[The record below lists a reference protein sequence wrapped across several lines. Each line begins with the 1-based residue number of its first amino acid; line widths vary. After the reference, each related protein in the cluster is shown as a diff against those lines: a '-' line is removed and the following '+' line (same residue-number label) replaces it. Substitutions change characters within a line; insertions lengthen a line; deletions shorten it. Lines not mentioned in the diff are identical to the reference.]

1 MITSGSAVAVRAQF
15 KDAIKMQLRYNGPG
29 TGDTFLNE
37 RAFNGSLSGS
47 IPVSRNGRYTVYIKG
62 WPTGQVYDTNTF
74 TVRIPPARPSGV
86 SASAS
91 GSKVTVSW
99 NLGLEDDLTGYSVG
113 GPGVSDK
120 SGGVGAF
127 CSGTSCSAT
136 LTASSAGSV
145 AVSVRAMRS
154 SGTGGSVASSA
165 GTARATVSGG
175 SGGSGGGGGGNVPA
189 PTYPSGTTPPP
200 GNTTPLTPFND
211 QSPVTLP
218 SVQPPGSTPGF
229 IYPTPQIAGQAVP
242 KASNAAASSSLQWGK
257 SVGIAMI
264 LLVVAA
270 HLGTWTR
277 RLRVAQAG
285 VSDKGMAAR
294 MARAGA
300 GRKRV
305 SKAREHIA
313 AAEAMAKTATLAPAA
328 KGDGKAKGGKKP
340 VAAGTTPA
348 VGLGKKPADGKK
360 PTAAGSTVELGGKGT
375 DGKKPVAAGV
385 KGGKAGAA
393 PTVELDKKAAPGDAK
408 AEPGKRAA
416 KGGDAAASGRR
427 RPATLGKRSGGVN
440 VQIAKDDQSAR
451 ASRGR
456 RRRDK

>member
-47 IPVSRNGRYTVYIKG
+47 IPVRRNGRYTVYIKG
-62 WPTGQVYDTNTF
+62 WPTGQVYDSNTF

-127 CSGTSCSAT
+127 CSGTSCSTT

-154 SGTGGSVASSA
+154 SGTGGSVSSSA

-175 SGGSGGGGGGNVPA
+175 SNGGGGGGGGGNVPA

-229 IYPTPQIAGQAVP
+229 IYPTPQIAGQAAP

-313 AAEAMAKTATLAPAA
+313 AAEAMAKTATLTPAA
-328 KGDGKAKGGKKP
+328 KGDGKAK
-340 VAAGTTPA
+340 
-348 VGLGKKPADGKK
+348 
-360 PTAAGSTVELGGKGT
+360 
-375 DGKKPVAAGV
+375 DGKKPVAAGAKDGKAGAASTV
-385 KGGKAGAA
+385 ELGKKGADGKKPAAAGAKDGKAGAA
-393 PTVELDKKAAPGDAK
+393 PTVELDKKAASGDAE
-408 AEPGKRAA
+408 AEPGKRAG
-416 KGGDAAASGRR
+416 KGGDAASGRR
-427 RPATLGKRSGGVN
+427 RPATLGRRSGGVN
-440 VQIAKDDQSAR
+440 VQIAKDDQGAR

-456 RRRDK
+456 RRGK

>member
-62 WPTGQVYDTNTF
+62 WPTGQVYDSNTF

-113 GPGVSDK
+113 GPGVSDR
-120 SGGVGAF
+120 SGGVGSF

-154 SGTGGSVASSA
+154 SGTGGSVTSSA

-175 SGGSGGGGGGNVPA
+175 SGGGGGGGGNVPA

-229 IYPTPQIAGQAVP
+229 IYPTPQIAGQAAP
-242 KASNAAASSSLQWGK
+242 KASNVAASSSLQWGK

-313 AAEAMAKTATLAPAA
+313 AAEAMAK
-328 KGDGKAKGGKKP
+328 GDGKAKGGKKP
-340 VAAGTTPA
+340 APTVQLDKKAADRKKPAAAGTTPT
-348 VGLGKKPADGKK
+348 VELGKKPAAADAKDGKK
-360 PTAAGSTVELGGKGT
+360 PA
-375 DGKKPVAAGV
+375 D
-385 KGGKAGAA
+385 
-393 PTVELDKKAAPGDAK
+393 DAK
-408 AEPGKRAA
+408 AKPG
-416 KGGDAAASGRR
+416 KGGDAASGRR
-427 RPATLGKRSGGVN
+427 RPATLGKRSSGRT
-440 VQIAKDDQSAR
+440 AKDEQGAP

-456 RRRDK
+456 RRGK